1 MILCL
6 LELRLFLLRLIMLLV
21 FLAFLLKNIE
31 LGNVHKEGLLGSD
44 RSGSQCMGIGFNPRG
59 LETLKSNWQF
69 EFVR

>member
-31 LGNVHKEGLLGSD
+31 LGNVHKKGLLGSN
-44 RSGSQCMGIGFNPRG
+44 RSGGQCMGIGFNP
-59 LETLKSNWQF
+59 
-69 EFVR
+69 

>member
-44 RSGSQCMGIGFNPRG
+44 RSGSQCMGIGFNP
-59 LETLKSNWQF
+59 
-69 EFVR
+69 